1 MKRIEIDALVRAHR
15 GRAHP
20 VASLHILRQD
30 TLEPDDQAFL
40 SEHARELT
48 IPDLLVW
55 RTRSEPGFTGAVI
68 REFARLSQEEPAVF
82 EHELLNAP
90 RFALAE
96 EEWIELADLARGKVP
111 PALFERILARGI
123 RAAPNTTFM
132 KDASATDDDFAA
144 FLESALSDIEPAPPP
159 ALPQGFIDATMAT
172 EAILER
178 ARNAWSAEE
187 RVVLLEWLTAQG
199 LPRKPLMEI
208 ATTALR
214 AGEHDLR
221 LRAWIAAQ
229 LGTRAGWESHGV
241 DIVLALLDRHAFAEL
256 SELMVLVWSGTPGS
270 TQVDEQRRGLLDAM
284 MMALAL
290 GFIHVVREALG
301 AGLPERV
308 LVFLSALA
316 CLDLPTRLSRSIHD
330 LLRAPGAIGEVRA
343 LIELNVRLVK
353 HKKGRS
359 ASFEDIA
366 AAIHCLADASPEA

>member
-1 MKRIEIDALVRAHR
+1 MKRMEIDALMRAHR

-20 VASLHILRQD
+20 VASLHILRQN

-40 SEHARELT
+40 CEHARELT

-68 REFARLSQEEPAVF
+68 RELARMAREEPAVF

-96 EEWIELADLARGKVP
+96 EEWIELADLTRGKVP
-111 PALFERILARGI
+111 PHVFERILARGV
-123 RAAPNTTFM
+123 RATPNTTSS
-132 KDASATDDDFAA
+132 KDISTTEEDFAA
-144 FLESALSDIEPAPPP
+144 FLESALSDMEPAPSP
-159 ALPQGFIDATMAT
+159 ALPQGFVDASMAT
-172 EAILER
+172 AAILER

-199 LPRKPLMEI
+199 VPRKPLMDI
-208 ATTALR
+208 AATALR
-214 AGEHDLR
+214 AGEHDVR
-221 LRAWIAAQ
+221 LRAWIASQ
-229 LGTRAGWESHGV
+229 LGTRAGWEYHGV
-241 DIVLALLDRHAFAEL
+241 DIVLAMLDRHAFAEL
-256 SELMVLVWSGTPGS
+256 SELMALVWSGMPGADH
-270 TQVDEQRRGLLDAM
+270 VEDQRRGLLDSM
-284 MMALAL
+284 MTALAL
-290 GFIHVVREALG
+290 GFVHVIREALS
-301 AGLPERV
+301 ASLPERAM
-308 LVFLSALA
+308 VFLSALA
-316 CLDLPTRLSRSIHD
+316 CLDLPTRISRSIHD
-330 LLRAPGAIGEVRA
+330 LLRAPGATGEVRA

>member
-20 VASLHILRQD
+20 VASLHLLRQKAI
-30 TLEPDDQAFL
+30 EPDDQDFL
-40 SEHARELT
+40 CEHARELT

-55 RTRSEPGFTGAVI
+55 RTRCEPGFTGAVI
-68 REFARLSQEEPAVF
+68 RELARIATEESAVF

-96 EEWIELADLARGKVP
+96 EEWIELADLTRGKVP
-111 PALFERILARGI
+111 VPLFDRILARGV
-123 RAAPNTTFM
+123 RATPITQSNDAPT
-132 KDASATDDDFAA
+132 TDDDFAA
-144 FLESALSDIEPAPPP
+144 FLESTLADIEPAPPP
-159 ALPQGFIDATMAT
+159 ALPQGFVDASMAT

-214 AGEHDLR
+214 AGEHDVR

-229 LGTRAGWESHGV
+229 LGTRAGWEAHGTDV
-241 DIVLALLDRHAFAEL
+241 VLAMLDRHAFAEM
-256 SELMVLVWSGTPGS
+256 SELMALVWSGTPGAN
-270 TQVDEQRRGLLDAM
+270 QGDEQRRGLLDAM
-284 MMALAL
+284 MMALAMGL
-290 GFIHVVREALG
+290 IHLVREALT
-301 AGLPERV
+301 AALPEKAM
-308 LVFLSALA
+308 VFLSALA

-330 LLRAPGAIGEVRA
+330 LLRAPGAEGEVRA

-353 HKKGRS
+353 HKKGRN
-359 ASFEDIA
+359 ASFEDIV